1 MAFTSR
7 GWFPVAV
14 VLSALNLF
22 AAGVYARSEGGLH
35 PTIHLLLA
43 VGFGL
48 WAVRIRS
55 RPRFTATGELPA
67 HLDSIEAQVDGLRQ
81 ELIETQERLDFAE
94 RMLSQRAEAQRE
106 PVERQER
113 SGPE

>member
-1 MAFTSR
+1 MAFASR
-7 GWFPVAV
+7 GWFTVAV

-55 RPRFTATGELPA
+55 RPRSTVTGELPA
-67 HLDSIEAQVDGLRQ
+67 HLDSLEDQLEGFRQ
-81 ELIETQERLDFAE
+81 ELMETQERLDFAE
-94 RMLSQRAEAQRE
+94 RMLAQQSEAVRE
-106 PVERQER
+106 KVEREGR
-113 SGPE
+113 PGPE